1 VSSRQENR
9 ARQARLFFELAGQN
23 GAQFISSV
31 FAVEEGFHLLLMRR
45 LLAAVRAQPNYRT
58 WKDYRAKDPIGFR
71 ADLDLGRRA
80 FIEFET
86 MLKLLS
92 IDILAVGGQVYPKQP
107 ILEAHIIADAKRL
120 LAALEVDA
128 MDAFQ
133 FATMNRF
140 KIDQAASSDSDWLMF
155 PSGTLYTFS

>member
-1 VSSRQENR
+1 M
-9 ARQARLFFELAGQN
+9 FFDLAGQN
-23 GAQFISSV
+23 GTQFLTSV

-45 LLAAVRAQPNYRT
+45 LLATVRAHATYST
-58 WKDYRAKDPIGFR
+58 WKDYRAADPAGFS

-86 MLKLLS
+86 MLKLLA
-92 IDILAVGGQVYPKQP
+92 IDILAIGGQVYPKQP

-133 FATMNRF
+133 FATMSRF